1 MDKNANHLARKQRN
15 QCLQIASILLLQIE
29 HSPFFSPISGHYTD
43 CKMPQHFLTI
53 WWVVLYLHLRPRNQK
68 ALVIVEQTQVYQLCT
83 AWTSAT
89 CTLLCWCFELWRAPC
104 TGVHWES
111 PTGRGTAR
119 RVRIAG
125 LLRNKT
131 SGLNIWEYRKKIS
144 DLITKMCSKQGCVTQ
159 SSKQIIQKNSTWK
172 FMPWYEIVT
181 AVHSLMDHKHLS
193 KTGSQIF
200 MFPKLCPTH
209 HQWHLG
215 RRKPYST

>member
-83 AWTSAT
+83 AWTPAT

-125 LLRNKT
+125 LLRNKK

-144 DLITKMCSKQGCVTQ
+144 DLITKMCSKNKAVSHKAAKRLYRKTAHG
-159 SSKQIIQKNSTWK
+159 NSCLDMK
-172 FMPWYEIVT
+172 
-181 AVHSLMDHKHLS
+181 
-193 KTGSQIF
+193 
-200 MFPKLCPTH
+200 
-209 HQWHLG
+209 
-215 RRKPYST
+215 